1 MKPINYILL
10 GVVVILL
17 SSIIGIATIKITSK
31 YRFKKTAY
39 EMLSKV
45 TTDNH
50 KMTFNEAS
58 KLIADANTVFVDIR
72 TPKEYDAFHIQNAIN
87 IPYERLLD
95 DEFANLFKND
105 QVKILY
111 GNTSVTANAAWMIL
125 IQFGYEN
132 LYVLDSRI
140 DNLSTHAQNTDI
152 FKDSPKN
159 DEVAL
164 FDYGE
169 IMNKK

>member
-1 MKPINYILL
+1 MKQINLITLGVLVILL
-10 GVVVILL
+10 GFIF
-17 SSIIGIATIKITSK
+17 GIATIKVTSK
-31 YRFKKTAY
+31 YRFKKSAS
-39 EMLSKV
+39 EMLGMV
-45 TTDNH
+45 TTDKH
-50 KMTFNEAS
+50 KITFNEAS
-58 KLIADANTVFVDIR
+58 GLILDANTVFVDIR
-72 TPKEYDAFHIQNAIN
+72 TPKEYDGFHIQNAIN

-95 DEFANLFKND
+95 DEFANLFKRD
-105 QVKILY
+105 QAKILY

-125 IQFGYEN
+125 TQFGYEN
-132 LYVLDSRI
+132 LYVLDGNI

-159 DEVAL
+159 DGVAL